1 MGPAT
6 RYAFAVVFVLCCAQP
21 PLCVR
26 AQTTTKKSLRST
38 IAGKVTIKGKPGAGI
53 IVGVR
58 PADMGYPVQSA
69 YKATTDQ
76 DGNYRILDVP
86 AGTYEVMQTSP
97 AFVSSETNNQR
108 GKVLVLGEGENVEN
122 INFTLVRGGVITGK
136 ITDADGRPVI
146 QQQVSLY
153 RADVFDQPSAQRG
166 QIYPTTSVS
175 TDDRGIYRMFGII
188 AGRYKVA
195 AGRGDDTYSVSLAV
209 GRASYQQVFHP
220 DVSDQAKA
228 TVIEVSEGSEA
239 TNVDIT
245 LGRLLQTFKASGQV
259 IDGEKGLPMP
269 NFRFGLQR
277 IKGERPEFM
286 NSLMA
291 SNSQGAFIVEG
302 LVPGK
307 YSAFLF
313 PEPNNEARA
322 DAVAFDIVDQDVT
335 GLIIRVVSGASLSGN
350 VLVESEDKN
359 ALAKIQGLQIQ
370 AFVSNPLRRPSFGQ
384 SGAIGPDGS
393 FRIGGLE
400 AGTANFSLGGF
411 ADRSQFKGFTIAR
424 VEREGLVL
432 PNVFEIK
439 EGEQVTGL
447 RVIIAYGNATLRG
460 VVTFENGPLPAGGR
474 ILVRVGR
481 PGETASHF
489 QPVSVDDRG
498 HFIVEGLP
506 GGLYELTVFISSPGA
521 KPRPPIKQQVSLQDG
536 VVTDVTVSVDLG
548 PIVGSNS
555 P

>member
-6 RYAFAVVFVLCCAQP
+6 RYTFAVMFLLCCALTP
-21 PLCVR
+21 VCVR
-26 AQTTTKKSLRST
+26 AQTTTKKSLRSS
-38 IAGKVTIKGKPGAGI
+38 ISGKVTIKGKPASGI
-53 IVGVR
+53 IVGAR
-58 PADMGYPVQSA
+58 QADMSNSFQPT

-76 DGNYRILDVP
+76 DGNYRILNVP
-86 AGTYEVMQTSP
+86 AGNYEVLSASP
-97 AFVSSETNNQR
+97 VFVNAEINNQR
-108 GKVLVLGEGENVEN
+108 GKYLVLAEGENVEN
-122 INFTLVRGGVITGK
+122 INFSLVRGGVITGK
-136 ITDADGRPVI
+136 IIDADGRPVI

-153 RADVFDQPSAQRG
+153 RAGAFEQSSAQRG

-175 TDDRGIYRMFGII
+175 TDDRGIYRMFGIV

-195 AGRGDDTYSVSLAV
+195 AGRGDNTFSGSLAV

-239 TNVDIT
+239 TNVDVT
-245 LGRLLQTFKASGQV
+245 LGRLQQTFKASGQV

-277 IKGERPEFM
+277 IKGDRPEFM

-313 PEPNNEARA
+313 PEPNNEARV
-322 DAVAFDIVDQDVT
+322 DAVAFDIVDQDVS
-335 GLIIRVVSGASLSGN
+335 GLVIKVVRGASLSGN
-350 VLVESEDKN
+350 VLLDGEDKN
-359 ALAKIQGLQIQ
+359 AFSKLLELQVQ
-370 AFVSNPLRRPSFGQ
+370 AYVSNPQRRPSFGQ
-384 SGAIGPDGS
+384 SGPIGPDGS
-393 FRIGGLE
+393 FHLGGLE
-400 AGTANFSLGGF
+400 AGTANFSLDGPG
-411 ADRSQFKGFTIAR
+411 DRNQSKGFTISR
-424 VEREGLVL
+424 VERDGLVL
-432 PNVFEIK
+432 PRGFEIK

-447 RVIIAYGNATLRG
+447 RVIVSYGNATLRG
-460 VVTFENGPLPAGGR
+460 VVAFENGPLPAGGG
-474 ILVRVGR
+474 IIVRVQK
-481 PGETASHF
+481 PGETGSNL
-489 QPVSVDDRG
+489 QISVDARG
-498 HFIVEGLP
+498 HFIIEGLP
-506 GGLYELTVFISSPGA
+506 GGLYELTVIVSLPGA
-521 KPRPPIKQQVSLQDG
+521 KQRPPVKQQVSLQDG

>member
-53 IVGVR
+53 IVGVP

-108 GKVLVLGEGENVEN
+108 GKVLVLGEVENVEN

-370 AFVSNPLRRPSFGQ
+370 AFVSNPLRRP
-384 SGAIGPDGS
+384 
-393 FRIGGLE
+393 L
-400 AGTANFSLGGF
+400 F
-411 ADRSQFKGFTIAR
+411 A
-424 VEREGLVL
+424 
-432 PNVFEIK
+432 
-439 EGEQVTGL
+439 
-447 RVIIAYGNATLRG
+447 
-460 VVTFENGPLPAGGR
+460 
-474 ILVRVGR
+474 
-481 PGETASHF
+481 
-489 QPVSVDDRG
+489 
-498 HFIVEGLP
+498 
-506 GGLYELTVFISSPGA
+506 
-521 KPRPPIKQQVSLQDG
+521 
-536 VVTDVTVSVDLG
+536 
-548 PIVGSNS
+548 
-555 P
+555 

>member
-6 RYAFAVVFVLCCAQP
+6 RYAFAVLLVLCCALA

-26 AQTTTKKSLRST
+26 AQTITKKSLRST

-53 IVGVR
+53 IIGVR
-58 PADMGYPVQSA
+58 PSDMGYPIQSA

-76 DGNYRILDVP
+76 DGNYRVLDVP
-86 AGTYEVMQTSP
+86 PGSYEVMPASP
-97 AFVSSETNNQR
+97 VFVNAEINNQR
-108 GKVLVLGEGENVEN
+108 GKLLVLAEGENVEN
-122 INFTLVRGGVITGK
+122 INFSLVRGGVITGK

-153 RADVFDQPSAQRG
+153 RADAFEQPSAQRR
-166 QIYPTTSVS
+166 QIYPTTTVP
-175 TDDRGIYRMFGII
+175 TDDRGIYRMFGIV
-188 AGRYKVA
+188 AGRYKVG
-195 AGRGDDTYSVSLAV
+195 AGRGENTFSGNFGM

-245 LGRLLQTFKASGQV
+245 LGRFQQTFKASGQI

-269 NFRFGLQR
+269 NLRFGLQR
-277 IKGERPEFM
+277 IKGDRPEFI
-286 NSLMA
+286 NPLMA

-302 LVPGK
+302 LVPGT

-313 PEPNNEARA
+313 PEPNNESRA
-322 DAVAFDIVDQDVT
+322 DAVPFDIVDQDVS
-335 GLIIRVVSGASLSGN
+335 GLIIKVVMGASLSGN
-350 VLVESEDKN
+350 VILESEDKN
-359 ALAKIQGLQIQ
+359 AFAKLLELQMQ
-370 AFVSNPLRRPSFGQ
+370 AYVSNPKRTPSFGQ
-384 SGAIGPDGS
+384 SGPIGPDGS
-393 FRIGGLE
+393 FHLGGLG
-400 AGTANFSLGGF
+400 AGTANFSLDGPG
-411 ADRSQFKGFTIAR
+411 DRSQSKGYRISR
-424 VEREGLVL
+424 VERDGLVL
-432 PNVFEIK
+432 PNGVEIK

-447 RVIIAYGNATLRG
+447 RVIVSYGNATLRG
-460 VVTFENGPLPAGGR
+460 VVAFENGPLPAGGR
-474 ILVRVGR
+474 IIVRVVK
-481 PGETASHF
+481 PGETGSNL
-489 QPVSVDDRG
+489 QISVDARG
-498 HFIVEGLP
+498 HFSIEGLP
-506 GGLYELTVFISSPGA
+506 GGLYELTVIVSLPGA
-521 KPRPPIKQQVSLQDG
+521 KQRPPVRQQVSLQDG

>member
-6 RYAFAVVFVLCCAQP
+6 RYAFVVMFVLCCALP

-38 IAGKVTIKGKPGAGI
+38 IAGKVTIKGKPGPGI
-53 IVGVR
+53 VVGMRV
-58 PADMGYPVQSA
+58 ADMSNQFTSV
-69 YKATTDQ
+69 YKGTTDQ

-86 AGTYEVMQTSP
+86 AGTYEVVPASP
-97 AFVSSETNNQR
+97 AYVSSEVNNQR
-108 GKVLVLGEGENVEN
+108 GKVLVLGEGENIDN
-122 INFTLVRGGVITGK
+122 INFSLVRGGVITGK

-153 RADVFDQPSAQRG
+153 RADAFDQPSAQRG
-166 QIYPTTSVS
+166 QIYPTTTVY
-175 TDDRGIYRMFGII
+175 TDDRGIYRMFGIV

-195 AGRGDDTYSVSLAV
+195 AGRGDDTFSGSIAV
-209 GRASYQQVFHP
+209 GRASYQQAFHP

-239 TNVDIT
+239 TNVDIS
-245 LGRLLQTFKASGQV
+245 LGRLQQTFKASGQV
-259 IDGEKGLPMP
+259 IDGEKGLPIP
-269 NFRFGLQR
+269 NLRFGLQR

-307 YSAFLF
+307 YSAFLL
-313 PEPNNEARA
+313 PEPNNEARV
-322 DAVAFDIVDQDVT
+322 DAVAFDIVDQDVS
-335 GLIIRVVSGASLSGN
+335 GLIIKVVRGASLEGN
-350 VLVESEDKN
+350 VLIESEDKN
-359 ALAKIQGLQIQ
+359 ALAKLQGLQIQ
-370 AFVSNPLRRPSFGQ
+370 AFVSNPQRRPSFGQ

-411 ADRSQFKGFTIAR
+411 ADRSQLKGFSISR
-424 VEREGLVL
+424 VERDGLVL
-432 PNVFEIK
+432 PRGFEIK

-447 RVIIAYGNATLRG
+447 RVIISYGNATLRG

-474 ILVRVGR
+474 IMVRVVR
-481 PGETASHF
+481 PGETASNV
-489 QPVSVDDRG
+489 QPVSVDARG
-498 HFIVEGLP
+498 HFIVERLP
-506 GGLYELTVFISSPGA
+506 GGLYELTVFISSPGV
-521 KPRPPIKQQVSLQDG
+521 KSRPPVKQQVSLQDG

-548 PIVGSNS
+548 PIAGANS